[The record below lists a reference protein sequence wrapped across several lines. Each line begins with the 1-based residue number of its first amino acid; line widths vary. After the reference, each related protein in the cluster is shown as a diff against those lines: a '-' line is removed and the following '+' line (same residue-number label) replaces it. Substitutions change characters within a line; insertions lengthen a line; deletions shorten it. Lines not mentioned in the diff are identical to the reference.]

1 MFVIY
6 FSYLTQFSQTTMVTF
21 DNTRELEVS
30 AINHTCRRIIR
41 KRTKIPWE
49 LQDVILELVGC
60 FHECGCCI
68 DDIFADAGIRGYL
81 DFNAD
86 KFSYY
91 TGFRPRMVIDEG
103 GPNWAP
109 TNESM
114 GGFKDTVV
122 FVGDVF
128 YYKPFSTEVVAETDT
143 GLICEF
149 RSPRGDGPLTA
160 GEILDQM
167 FDCEKLHRPN
177 TMWVG
182 RPDYSPI
189 QFEGFFDREF
199 DEPEWIEK
207 FVWEAFWGS

>member
-1 MFVIY
+1 
-6 FSYLTQFSQTTMVTF
+6 MVEY
-21 DNTRELEVS
+21 DNIRELEVV
-30 AINHTCRRIIR
+30 AINHACRRVIR

-68 DDIFADAGIRGYL
+68 GDIFAEAGIRGYL
-81 DFNAD
+81 NFAAD

-91 TGFRPRMVIDEG
+91 TGFRPRMVIDEE

-114 GGFKDTVV
+114 GEFKDTVV

-128 YYKPFSTEVVAETDT
+128 YYKPFSNERENDTD
-143 GLICEF
+143 LICEF
-149 RSPRGDGPLTA
+149 RSPRGDGTLTA
-160 GEILDQM
+160 GEILNQM
-167 FDCEKLHRPN
+167 FECEKLHRPD
-177 TMWVG
+177 TVWIDG
-182 RPDYSPI
+182 PDYSHI

-199 DEPEWIEK
+199 DEPEWIQK